1 MSGSTDDM
9 KGRIKQAAADL
20 TDDDQLHAEG
30 TADRLGAKLK
40 NAAEAAKDKVE
51 DVVDAAKRKIDER

>member
-9 KGRIKQAAADL
+9 KGRIKQAAGDL

-40 NAAEAAKDKVE
+40 NAAEAAKEKVS
-51 DVVDAAKRKIDER
+51 DAVDAAKRKIDER